1 MTERYAMY
9 FSPGADSE
17 LEKFG
22 QSVLCRSGIR
32 KRQANASSAFPDQ
45 ARWLK
50 ITEQPAH
57 YGFHATLK
65 APFELKQS
73 HTVDNLTTAV
83 TAFAM
88 SKSPI
93 ELTTLYPR
101 YLGGFMA
108 LTLEYELDS
117 LSSFAFN
124 CVKSFESFRK
134 TLSNEDIQRRKLQ
147 GLSSRQESLLMEYG
161 YPYVADE
168 FRFHMTLSS
177 KLKEHDHDYKTWA
190 ISEYNRLIS
199 KTPVLDKIAIFS
211 QADRQTPFALIAEFP
226 LAG

>member
-9 FSPGADSE
+9 FSPAANSE
-17 LEKFG
+17 LEQFG
-22 QSVLCRSGIR
+22 QSVLCRSATR
-32 KRQANASSAFPDQ
+32 ARQTNASSAFPDQ

-50 ITEQPAH
+50 ITAQPAH

-65 APFELKQS
+65 APFELKRS
-73 HTVDNLTTAV
+73 NTLDNLTTAV

-88 SKSPI
+88 TQSPI
-93 ELTTLYPR
+93 ELTSLYPR
-101 YLGGFMA
+101 ELGGFMA
-108 LTLEYELDS
+108 LTLEYELES
-117 LSSFAFN
+117 LSSFALN

-134 TLSNEDIQRRKLQ
+134 TLSDEDIQRRKLQ
-147 GLSSRQESLLMEYG
+147 GLSSRQESLLLEYG

-177 KLKEHDHDYKTWA
+177 KLKEHDKDYKAWA

-199 KTPVLDKIAIFS
+199 KTPVLDKIAVFS
-211 QADRQTPFALIAEFP
+211 QTDRQTPFVQLAEFP